1 VTDDIRDQFTT
12 AILSDSLDLVGLRH
26 QVLDSRLRG
35 LVPGSRALGRART
48 ATFEPTG
55 IVDPVHPYDDAIDFI
70 DSANAGDLFVLATAG
85 SNESAVWGE
94 LFSAA
99 AIGRGAVGMLTDGN
113 VRDVDRI
120 AVLGFAAFARSARP
134 IDFRGRM
141 TLAARQRPVTIGGV
155 VISPGDLVLADDD
168 GIVVVPQAAE
178 TEVIAAA
185 TRRVNAESVVLAEL
199 LAGSTLRAVWDKH
212 RIL

>member
-1 VTDDIRDQFTT
+1 
-12 AILSDSLDLVGLRH
+12 
-26 QVLDSRLRG
+26 
-35 LVPGSRALGRART
+35 
-48 ATFEPTG
+48 
-55 IVDPVHPYDDAIDFI
+55 
-70 DSANAGDLFVLATAG
+70 
-85 SNESAVWGE
+85 
-94 LFSAA
+94 
-99 AIGRGAVGMLTDGN
+99 
-113 VRDVDRI
+113 
-120 AVLGFAAFARSARP
+120 VLGFAAFARSARP